1 MADLNKEEM
10 QLKIADLE
18 RQFELLKSEN
28 KSEKKQ
34 IVERIENIEKK
45 VF

>member
-18 RQFELLKSEN
+18 RQFELFKSEN
-28 KSEKKQ
+28 KSEKKKSLK
-34 IVERIENIEKK
+34 E
-45 VF
+45 